1 MKGKT
6 NGSETKPSL
15 KVAGLVVAAVVLYIV
30 MCDLCCMLPG
40 DTGALSLRMF
50 TEISEIFLTHE
61 MFDTGQHQAQI
72 KKLHTL
78 ILESLLSKYVMHF
91 H

>member
-1 MKGKT
+1 
-6 NGSETKPSL
+6 
-15 KVAGLVVAAVVLYIV
+15 
-30 MCDLCCMLPG
+30 MLPG